1 MNFNDYIAS
10 IAPEGET
17 ILFVKQKPSGGVYA
31 DGAIKCSWPAYLPE
45 RMKGEA
51 AWYANTACFI
61 VDRFTGGKI
70 SAAASYCENVAFLIL
85 DDIGTKSKT
94 PPLEPTWI
102 METSPANYQWGYT
115 FALDDQPRKGDFA
128 AAIKAIA
135 AAGYTDKGAINPV
148 RNFRLEGSVNLKPG
162 RENFRSRLIKFD
174 QKREFSL
181 KQICEALDVTPFEAD
196 TAQHQRVRLDDD
208 GRDDVLA
215 WIYQRGEIAE
225 LANGEGWFGII
236 CPNAAEHSD
245 GNPTGRYHPLNR
257 SYTCFHEQCGDWD
270 SRRFLC
276 WVAEQGGPKHE
287 HGFREEL
294 IAETLK
300 QTYEKIAPTEA
311 FPDKAA
317 ELIAEVE
324 RKELARVEKSEWYAR
339 FAYIQEDES
348 FFDMVDRREIS
359 RSTFNALFRHIS
371 CKSIHGTN
379 RRIEASVC
387 YDENRQA
394 MGARTLVSV
403 TYSAGQGVLVTRD
416 GLVFGNRWRDA
427 RPHRYGTGDIKRWL
441 DHAEVLVP
449 NRAEREHLFNIMA
462 FKLQNPDVKINHAV
476 LHGGDEGSG
485 KDTFWAPFIWS
496 VCGPDLRN
504 RGLVDNDSI
513 ASSFSYH
520 LESEILI
527 INELKEPDAR
537 ERRALANKLKP
548 IIAAPP
554 ETLSINRKGLH
565 PYDMVNRMF
574 VLAFSNDPVPIS
586 LASQDRRWFCVW
598 SHAERMDATEA
609 ASLWAWY
616 KSGGYEGVAG
626 WLHRRDVSAFN
637 PAAAPML
644 TEFKMNLIE
653 QGMTIAESYIVD
665 MIRNRLGE
673 FSGGVIASPLHAI
686 CDRLSGNMPQGTKVP
701 QAALLHSLKEAG
713 WVDMGHCNSGEY
725 ATKKHI
731 WCAPELRRTS
741 KSELRRMVEP
751 VTGNNVLPY
760 KKTAP

>member
-1 MNFNDYIAS
+1 MIFNEYIAS
-10 IAPEGET
+10 IAPVGET
-17 ILFVKQKPSGGVYA
+17 ILFVKQKPSGGMHA
-31 DGAIKCSWPAYLPE
+31 DGAIKCTWPAYLPE
-45 RMKGEA
+45 RMKGDG

-61 VDRFTGGKI
+61 LDRFVGGKI
-70 SAAASYCENVAFLIL
+70 SAAASYCDRVAFMVL

-94 PPLEPTWI
+94 PPLPPTWI
-102 METSPANYQWGYT
+102 METSPNNYQWGYT
-115 FALDDQPRKGDFA
+115 FALDDQPLKGEFA

-135 AAGYTDKGAINPV
+135 AAGYTDGGAINPV
-148 RNFRLEGSVNLKPG
+148 RNFRLAGSMNLKPG
-162 RENFRSRLIKFD
+162 RDNFRSRLVEFD
-174 QKREFSL
+174 PKREFSL
-181 KQICEALDVTPFEAD
+181 KQICEALDVTPNEAD
-196 TAQHQRVRLDDD
+196 TAQLQRVRLDDD

-215 WIYQRGEIAE
+215 WIYGRGEIVE
-225 LANGEGWFGII
+225 KANAEGWFGII

-257 SYTCFHEQCGDWD
+257 SYCCFHEHCGDWD

-287 HGFREEL
+287 YGFREEL
-294 IAETLK
+294 VAATLR
-300 QTYEKIAPTEA
+300 QTYDKIAPTEA
-311 FPDKAA
+311 FPDRAA
-317 ELIAEVE
+317 EIIAEVE
-324 RKELARVEKSEWYAR
+324 RKELARVEKSEWYDR
-339 FAYIQEDES
+339 FAYIQDDES
-348 FFDMVDRREIS
+348 FFDMQDRREIS
-359 RSTFNALFRHIS
+359 RSSFNALFRHVL
-371 CKSIHGTN
+371 CKSIHNG

-387 YDENRQA
+387 FDENRQA

-416 GLVFGNRWRDA
+416 GLVYGNRWRDA
-427 RPHRYGTGDIKRWL
+427 RPNLYGTGNIQRWL
-441 DHAEVLVP
+441 DHAELLIP
-449 NRAEREHLFNIMA
+449 NEVEREHVFNMMA

-513 ASSFSYH
+513 SSAFSYH

-554 ETLSINRKGLH
+554 ETLPINRKGLH

-598 SHAERMDATEA
+598 SHADRMDPDEA

-616 KSGGYEGVAG
+616 KSGGYEDIAG

-637 PAAAPML
+637 PAAAPMM
-644 TEFKMNLIE
+644 TEFKLNLIE

-665 MIRNRLGE
+665 MIRHRVGE
-673 FSGGVIASPLHAI
+673 FAKGVVASPLYAL

-701 QAALLHSLKEAG
+701 QAALLHALKEAG
-713 WVDMGHCNSGEY
+713 WLDMGHCGSAGYN
-725 ATKKHI
+725 TKKHV
-731 WCAPELRRTS
+731 WCAPEFKKMS
-741 KSELRRMVEP
+741 KSDLRRMVEP
-751 VTGNNVLPY
+751 ATGDNILPY

>member
-1 MNFNDYIAS
+1 MNFIEYIAK

-17 ILFVKQKPSGGVYA
+17 ILFVKQKPTGGSHG
-31 DGAIKCSWPAYLPE
+31 DGALKCVWPAYLPE
-45 RMKGEA
+45 KYKGEA

-61 VDRFTGGKI
+61 LDRFKDGKV
-70 SAAASYCENVAFLIL
+70 SAAASYCERVAFMVL
-85 DDIGTKSKT
+85 DDVGTKSKT
-94 PPLEPTWI
+94 PPLEPTWK
-102 METSPANYQWGYT
+102 METSPGNYQWGYT
-115 FALDDQPRKGDFA
+115 FALDDQPLKGEFS

-135 AAGYTDKGAINPV
+135 EAGYTDGGAINPV
-148 RNFRLEGSVNLKPG
+148 RNFRLPGSLNLKPG
-162 RENFRSRLIKFD
+162 RDNFKSTLIEFHPE
-174 QKREFSL
+174 REFSL
-181 KQICEALDVTPFEAD
+181 KQICEALDVKPREAD
-196 TAQHQRVRLDDD
+196 TAGLYRVRLDDD

-215 WIYQRGEIAE
+215 WIYQRGEIIE
-225 LANGEGWFGII
+225 NANGEGWFGIV
-236 CPNAAEHSD
+236 CPNASEHSD

-257 SYTCFHEQCGDWD
+257 SYCCFHEHCGDWD
-270 SRRFLC
+270 SRRFLG

-287 HGFREEL
+287 YGLRDEL
-294 IAETLK
+294 VARTMR
-300 QTYEKIAPTEA
+300 QTYDKISPTEA
-311 FPDKAA
+311 FPDAA
-317 ELIAEVE
+317 KKLIAEVE
-324 RKELARVEKSEWYAR
+324 RKELARVEKSEWYKR

-371 CKSIHGTN
+371 CQSIHNG

-387 YDENRQA
+387 FDENRQA

-403 TYSAGQGVLVTRD
+403 TYSAGQDVLVTKD
-416 GLVFGNRWRDA
+416 GLVYGNRWRDA
-427 RPHRYGTGDIKRWL
+427 RPHEYGTGDVSRWL
-441 DHAEVLVP
+441 EHAERMIP
-449 NRAEREHLFNIMA
+449 NEEEREHIFNMMA
-462 FKLQNPDVKINHAV
+462 FKLQNPNIKINHAV

-513 ASSFSYH
+513 SSSWGYH

-554 ETLSINRKGLH
+554 DTLPINRKGLH

-586 LASQDRRWFCVW
+586 LASQDRRWFCIW
-598 SHAERMDATEA
+598 SHADRMNPREA
-609 ASLWAWY
+609 ASMWKWY
-616 KSGGYEGVAG
+616 KSGGYQDIAG
-626 WLHRRDVSAFN
+626 WLQRRDVSAFN
-637 PAAAPML
+637 PAAPPMM

-653 QGMTIAESYIVD
+653 QGMTIAESFICD
-665 MIRNRLGE
+665 MIRSRQGE
-673 FSGGVIASPLHAI
+673 FAKGAIASPLHAL
-686 CDRLSGNMPQGTKVP
+686 CDRLSGQMPQGTKVP
-701 QAALLHSLKEAG
+701 QAALLHALKEAG
-713 WVDMGHCNSGEY
+713 WIDVGYIASGEY
-725 ATKKHI
+725 TTKKHV
-731 WCAPELRRTS
+731 WVAPEFKRRS
-741 KSELRRMVEP
+741 KSDLRRMVEP
-751 VTGNNVLPY
+751 VAGGNVIEM

>member
-1 MNFNDYIAS
+1 MIFNNYIAS
-10 IAPEGET
+10 IAPVGET
-17 ILFVKQKPSGGVYA
+17 ILFVKQKPTGGFHS
-31 DGAIKCSWPAYLPE
+31 DGALKCVWPAFLPE
-45 RMKGEA
+45 RMKGEG

-61 VDRFTGGKI
+61 VDRFTGNKL

-94 PPLEPTWI
+94 PSLRPTWI
-102 METSPANYQWGYT
+102 METSPDNYQWGYT
-115 FALDDQPRKGDFA
+115 FALDDQPRKGEFS

-148 RNFRLEGSVNLKPG
+148 RNFRLEGSLNIKPG
-162 RENFRSRLIKFD
+162 RDNFKSRLVEFD
-174 QKREFSL
+174 PKREFTL
-181 KQICEALDVTPFEAD
+181 NQICEALNVTPDEAD
-196 TAQHQRVRLDDD
+196 TATISRVRLDDD

-215 WIYQRGEIAE
+215 WIYGRGEIAE
-225 LANGEGWFGII
+225 PRNGEGWFGII
-236 CPNAAEHSD
+236 CPNSSEHSD

-257 SYTCFHEQCGDWD
+257 SYTCFHEHCGDWD

-294 IAETLK
+294 VAATLK

-324 RKELARVEKSEWYAR
+324 RKELARTEKAEWYER
-339 FAYIQEDES
+339 FAYIQDDES
-348 FFDMVDRREIS
+348 FFDMQDRREIG
-359 RSTFNALFRHIS
+359 RSSFNALFRHIP
-371 CKSIHGTN
+371 CKSIHGG

-387 YDENRQA
+387 FDENRQA

-403 TYSAGQGVLVTRD
+403 TYSAGQGVLVTKD
-416 GLVFGNRWRDA
+416 GLVYGNRWRDA
-427 RPHRYGTGDIKRWL
+427 RPHRYGTGDIQRWL
-441 DHAEVLVP
+441 DHAAAMIPDE
-449 NRAEREHLFNIMA
+449 REREHIFDMMA

-485 KDTFWAPFIWS
+485 KDTLWAPFIWS

-513 ASSFSYH
+513 ASAFSYH

-554 ETLSINRKGLH
+554 ETLPINRKGLH

-586 LASQDRRWFCVW
+586 LASQDRRWFCIW
-598 SHAERMDATEA
+598 SHADRMNPAEA
-609 ASLWAWY
+609 ASLWNWY
-616 KSGGYEGVAG
+616 KSGGYENIAG

-637 PAAAPML
+637 PAAAPMM
-644 TEFKMNLIE
+644 TEFKLNLIE
-653 QGMTIAESYIVD
+653 QGMTIAESYLVD
-665 MIRNRLGE
+665 LIRNRVGE
-673 FSGGVIASPLHAI
+673 FAKGIVASPLHAL
-686 CDRLSGNMPQGTKVP
+686 CDRLSGSVPQGTKVP
-701 QAALLHSLKEAG
+701 QAAMLHALKEAG
-713 WVDMGHCNSGEY
+713 WIDMGHCGSGEFL
-725 ATKKHI
+725 TKKHI
-731 WCAPELRRTS
+731 WCAPELRRAS

-751 VTGNNVLPY
+751 VTGDNVLPY

>member
-10 IAPEGET
+10 IAPVGET
-17 ILFVKQKPSGGVYA
+17 ILFVKQKPSGGVHA
-31 DGAIKCSWPAYLPE
+31 DGALKCSWPAYMPE
-45 RMKGEA
+45 KKRGEA

-61 VDRFTGGKI
+61 LDRFVGGKI
-70 SAAASYCENVAFLIL
+70 SAAASYCDRVAFMVL
-85 DDIGTKSKT
+85 DDIGTKSKI
-94 PPLEPTWI
+94 PPLPPTWV
-102 METSPANYQWGYT
+102 METSPNNYQWGYT
-115 FALDDQPRKGDFA
+115 FALDDQPLKGDFA

-135 AAGYTDKGAINPV
+135 AAGYTDGGAINPV
-148 RNFRLEGSVNLKPG
+148 RNFRLEGSMNLKPG
-162 RENFRSRLIKFD
+162 RDNFRSRLVEFD
-174 QKREFSL
+174 PEREFSL
-181 KQICEALDVTPFEAD
+181 KQICEALDVTPNEAD
-196 TAQHQRVRLDDD
+196 TAQLQRVRLDDD

-215 WIYQRGEIAE
+215 WIYGRGEIVE
-225 LANGEGWFGII
+225 PANGEGWFGIV
-236 CPNAAEHSD
+236 CPNSAEHSD

-257 SYTCFHEQCGDWD
+257 SYCCFHEHCGDWD
-270 SRRFLC
+270 SRRFLS

-287 HGFREEL
+287 YGFREEL
-294 IAETLK
+294 VASTLK
-300 QTYEKIAPTEA
+300 RTYDKIAPTEA
-311 FPDKAA
+311 FPDRAA

-324 RKELARVEKSEWYAR
+324 RKELARVEKSEWYER
-339 FAYIQEDES
+339 FAYIQDDES
-348 FFDMVDRREIS
+348 FFDMEDRREIS
-359 RSTFNALFRHIS
+359 RSSFNALFRHVS
-371 CKSIHGTN
+371 CKSIHNG

-387 YDENRQA
+387 FDENRQA

-403 TYSAGQGVLVTRD
+403 TYSAGQSVLVTRD
-416 GLVFGNRWRDA
+416 GLVYGNRWRDA
-427 RPHRYGTGDIKRWL
+427 RPNRYGTGSVQRWL
-441 DHAEVLVP
+441 DHVAVLIP
-449 NRAEREHLFNIMA
+449 NDAEREHVFNIMA

-485 KDTFWAPFIWS
+485 KDTLWAPFIWS

-513 ASSFSYH
+513 SSAFSYH

-586 LASQDRRWFCVW
+586 LASQDRRWFCIW
-598 SHAERMDATEA
+598 SHAERMDPDEA
-609 ASLWAWY
+609 ASLWDWY
-616 KSGGYEGVAG
+616 KSGGYEDVAG

-637 PAAAPML
+637 PAAAPMM

-665 MIRNRLGE
+665 MIRTRVGE
-673 FSGGVIASPLHAI
+673 FAKGVVASPLHAL
-686 CDRLSGNMPQGTKVP
+686 CDRLAGGMPQGTKVP
-701 QAALLHSLKEAG
+701 QAALLHALKEAG

-725 ATKKHI
+725 NTKKHI
-731 WCAPELRRTS
+731 WCAPEYRHRP

-751 VTGNNVLPY
+751 VAKDNIIEM